1 MTSTDTK
8 EVATQ
13 IKNKELVKER
23 RRQIVDAAVPLFVER
38 GYHKTTTRAL
48 AQATGL
54 SIGSMYEYI
63 TTKDDVLYLVCMAIH
78 AEVEHGV
85 KQALDRPLEGRAALA
100 EVIREYFMVCDRMS
114 DHVLLMY
121 QVTHFL
127 PSKWQEKVLEAE
139 LRITD
144 IFIQAIKELERRSTL
159 PELDDATMNLMG
171 HNISVLGHTWTFRR
185 WYFAKSFT
193 IEQYIEQQ
201 TDFIMRFLA
210 EK

>member
-1 MTSTDTK
+1 MKEKQNNEGFTMMTTDTK

-23 RRQIVDAAVPLFVER
+23 RRQIVDAAVPLFIER

-85 KQALDRPLEGRAALA
+85 ADDLAVQAL
-100 EVIREYFMVCDRMS
+100 
-114 DHVLLMY
+114 
-121 QVTHFL
+121 
-127 PSKWQEKVLEAE
+127 
-139 LRITD
+139 
-144 IFIQAIKELERRSTL
+144 STQ
-159 PELDDATMNLMG
+159 
-171 HNISVLGHTWTFRR
+171 VLGEEVGEAVGLELLGAERGDGHRAHVHVVARGDQQCVRLRLLEDAGLSLTPAAWPFAPPGPPAARPKPAKGPAFRIASYCLR
-185 WYFAKSFT
+185 LSGLPRT
-193 IEQYIEQQ
+193 P
-201 TDFIMRFLA
+201 
-210 EK
+210 